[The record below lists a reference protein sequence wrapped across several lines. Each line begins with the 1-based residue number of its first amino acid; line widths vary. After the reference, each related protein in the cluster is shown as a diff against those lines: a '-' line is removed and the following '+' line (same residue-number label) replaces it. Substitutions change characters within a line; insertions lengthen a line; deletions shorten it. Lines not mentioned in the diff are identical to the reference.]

1 MIYDSNGV
9 ALRAD
14 QIADAVKNWPQLYS
28 DDGQTTPATRANLLS
43 ELDDARTTSAATVQ
57 ALIDADEKLSALAE
71 PPVASADAV
80 DHEWVVVTF
89 PTDATAPK
97 FWSGVAGEIVAYHMP
112 FDRVCRSGE
121 VILTRSRLS
130 CSDALRDWVHCIAVD
145 YRAMCHRSCNAE
157 NARPTN

>member
-97 FWSGVAGEIVAYHMP
+97 FWSGVAGEIVAYGGQYTAAPYAVRQSVQKWRSH
-112 FDRVCRSGE
+112 FDKIS
-121 VILTRSRLS
+121 
-130 CSDALRDWVHCIAVD
+130 ALL
-145 YRAMCHRSCNAE
+145 
-157 NARPTN
+157 